1 MPKKKHAAQGGK
13 KSPLL
18 ILLILLVVL
27 GVCAIGAYAYVE
39 ISKLKNQV
47 THINSGKPPAA
58 PVVEATPVYMDLDT
72 FTVSLKPDAH
82 DSDRIL
88 YIGLTLKVASAEAKV
103 ALEKHLPEI
112 RSHLLVLF
120 SQQTAAELTGDQAKA
135 LLAAKTKDAVNASL
149 PGQHKPMVTN
159 VLFNAFILR

>member
-1 MPKKKHAAQGGK
+1 MPKKKNAAPGGK

-18 ILLILLVVL
+18 ILLILLVIL

-47 THINSGKPPAA
+47 TNINDGKATSA
-58 PVVEATPVYMDLDT
+58 PVVEAVPVYMDLDT

-88 YIGLTLKVASAEAKV
+88 YIGLTLKVANAETKTL
-103 ALEKHLPEI
+103 LEQHLPEI

-120 SQQTAAELTGDQAKA
+120 SQQTAAELTTDQAKE
-135 LLAAKTKDAVNASL
+135 LLAQKTQDVVNTSI
-149 PGQHKPMVTN
+149 PGQKKPMVTN

>member
-1 MPKKKHAAQGGK
+1 MPKKKPAAQSGK

-18 ILLILLVVL
+18 ILLILLIIL
-27 GVCAIGAYAYVE
+27 GICAIGAYAYVE

-47 THINSGKPPAA
+47 TDMNSGKPVVKEVV
-58 PVVEATPVYMDLDT
+58 PVVPVYMDLDT
-72 FTVSLKPDAH
+72 FTVSLKPDAQ

-88 YIGLTLKVASAEAKV
+88 YIGLTLKVTDAKTKTL
-103 ALEKHLPEI
+103 LEEHLPDV
-112 RSHLLVLF
+112 RSRLLVLF

-135 LLAAKTKDAVNASL
+135 MLATKVKDAVNASI
-149 PGQHKPMVTN
+149 PEQHKPMVTN

>member
-1 MPKKKHAAQGGK
+1 MPKKKQAAQGGK

-18 ILLILLVVL
+18 ILLILLVIM

-47 THINSGKPPAA
+47 THINDGKPSSKPN
-58 PVVEATPVYMDLDT
+58 VESVPVYMELDT

-88 YIGLTLKVASAEAKV
+88 YIGLTLKVTDAETKTV
-103 ALEKHLPEI
+103 LEKHLPEI

-120 SQQTAAELTGDQAKA
+120 SQQTAAELTDDQAKA

>member
-1 MPKKKHAAQGGK
+1 MPKKKHVTQGGK

-18 ILLILLVVL
+18 ILLILFVVL

-47 THINSGKPPAA
+47 TGINAGKPSAA
-58 PVVEATPVYMDLDT
+58 PVVEAAPVYMDLDT

-88 YIGLTLKVASAEAKV
+88 YIGLTLKVANAETKTE
-103 ALEKHLPEI
+103 LEKHLPEI

-120 SQQTAAELTGDQAKA
+120 SQQTAAELTSDQAKS
-135 LLAAKTKDAVNASL
+135 LLAEKTKDAVNASL

>member
-1 MPKKKHAAQGGK
+1 MPKKKQAAQGGK

-27 GVCAIGAYAYVE
+27 GVCAVGAYAYVE

-47 THINSGKPPAA
+47 TGINAGKPSAA
-58 PVVEATPVYMDLDT
+58 PVVNAVPVYMDLDT

-88 YIGLTLKVASAEAKV
+88 YIGLTLKVSSAEMKAE
-103 ALEKHLPEI
+103 LEKHLPEI

-120 SQQTAAELTGDQAKA
+120 SQQTAAELTSDQAKA
-135 LLAAKTKDAVNASL
+135 LLAEKTKDVVNASL
-149 PGQHKPMVTN
+149 PGQRKPMVTN